1 MKIGTAEVVRKIDKY
16 CIEVLKIPSIILMEN
31 AALKVIKNI
40 DIESMHKFSIICGKG
55 NNGGDGLAVARHL
68 HVMGKSVDVFLL
80 GGEQGLSG
88 DSQINYNI
96 LLNMGIKIINV
107 NNIEDINGMRVH
119 LAKADVIIDAIF
131 GTGLNKNV
139 EGIYGEA
146 ISVINESDAYI
157 LSIDIPSG
165 LECNSG
171 IVLGNS
177 IRANKTVTFQLYK
190 KGFLNYGADKYT
202 GEVVIED
209 IGIPKDVIYK
219 FYENEY
225 IMDELFIKQSIIK
238 RNKHGHKGDY
248 GRVLIV
254 AGSKGFTGASYIATQ
269 GAVRSGAGLVTVCS
283 DEEVQPILSFK
294 LIEAM
299 TLSFKDEEKFKEMLK
314 KSDCIAIGPGMGNN
328 ENTFQLVR
336 DTLENAACPI
346 VIDADG
352 LNVLQGKIHLLEKC
366 KNKVIITPHLG
377 EMSKLIGVSIEEIK
391 QNRIKIA
398 QEFAKKYGCIVLLK
412 GYNTVITDGHK
423 TIINPTGNSAMAS
436 GGMGDALTGII
447 ASFVAQGY
455 DPLKATSI
463 SAFIHG
469 YIGEKL
475 SKEMFC
481 VNASHLLEELPYC
494 IRELMRCD

>member
-1 MKIGTAEVVRKIDKY
+1 MKIGTAEVTRKIDKY
-16 CIEVLKIPSIILMEN
+16 SIEVLKIPSIVLMEN

-40 DIESMHKFSIICGKG
+40 DLENMHSFSIICGKG

-68 HVMGKSVDVFLL
+68 HVIGKDVGVFLL

-96 LLNMGIKIINV
+96 LLNMGAKIISV
-107 NNIEDINGMRVH
+107 NNMEDINEMREY
-119 LAKADVIIDAIF
+119 LEQADVIIDAIF

-139 EGIYGEA
+139 EGIYSAA
-146 ISVINESDAYI
+146 ISVINESNSYI

-171 IVLGNS
+171 RVLGNS

-190 KGFLNYGADKYT
+190 KGFLNYGVDKYT
-202 GEVVIED
+202 GAVVIED
-209 IGIPKDVIYK
+209 IGIPKDAIHK
-219 FYENEY
+219 FHENEY
-225 IMDELFIKQSIIK
+225 IMDKAFIKKSITK
-238 RNKHGHKGDY
+238 RNKHGYKGDY
-248 GRVLIV
+248 GRVLII

-269 GAVRSGAGLVTVCS
+269 GSVRSGAGLVTLCC
-283 DEEVQPILSFK
+283 DEEVQRILSSK
-294 LIEAM
+294 LLEAM
-299 TLSFKDEEKFKEMLK
+299 TLSFNDKGRYKDVLK
-314 KSDCIAIGPGMGNN
+314 SSDCIAIGPGMGNN
-328 ENTFQLVR
+328 DATFQFVM
-336 DTLENAACPI
+336 DTLLNATCPI

-352 LNVLQGKIHLLEKC
+352 LNVLKDKLHLLEQC

-377 EMSKLIGVSIEEIK
+377 EMSKLTGLSIEDIK
-391 QNRIKIA
+391 QNRIEVA
-398 QEFAKKYGCIVLLK
+398 QKFAKKYGCIVLLK
-412 GYNTVITDGHK
+412 GYNTVITDGNK

-455 DPLKATSI
+455 EPLKATSI

-469 YIGEKL
+469 YTGEKL
-475 SKEMFC
+475 SKKMFC
-481 VNASHLLEELPYC
+481 VNASQLLEELPYV
-494 IRELMRCD
+494 IKELME